1 MKNAV
6 DKRKVRRAFS
16 RGAAEY
22 DAHALVQRRAVD
34 RLLVLTLPRA
44 GTPGHVLDVGAGTGT
59 LLERLAAAFP
69 GAAISGVD
77 LAPGMA
83 RAARDRASRALL
95 SVGDAEALPFR
106 SGCFDLVL
114 STSTL
119 QWLPHLEP
127 ALAEAH
133 RVVAPGGTVA
143 VALFGGATL
152 HELRGAWREA
162 LPAGAADRTH
172 RFRTEREV
180 GAALVEAGLA
190 VEVLATER
198 VVERHAHPVALL
210 KALKR
215 IGAGNASPDRGGAPG
230 LGARGALAR
239 MSAIY
244 EARHGGADGV
254 LATWEI
260 VYAVARRPGVGTPD
274 EAKPPPSSASTST

>member
-1 MKNAV
+1 MMTAA
-6 DKRKVRRAFS
+6 DLDLLQAYLDRRLG
-16 RGAAEY
+16 GAEEA
-22 DAHALVQRRAVD
+22 ALEA
-34 RLLVLTLPRA
+34 RLIA
-44 GTPGHVLDVGAGTGT
+44 
-59 LLERLAAAFP
+59 
-69 GAAISGVD
+69 
-77 LAPGMA
+77 
-83 RAARDRASRALL
+83 
-95 SVGDAEALPFR
+95 
-106 SGCFDLVL
+106 
-114 STSTL
+114 
-119 QWLPHLEP
+119 EP